1 MSSYKVRE
9 YLADT
14 WEWKLLI
21 ENIAFGKRTQGGD
34 IKAKHRIRIEIVNT
48 GGYSVMDVTG
58 ESEPVHM
65 ATLTPELR
73 DKMSLMLLLEPD
85 TDVDDLGY
93 RYSQNVFY
101 VNGD

>member
-1 MSSYKVRE
+1 MSSFDDWDLDWDLVLEK
-9 YLADT
+9 
-14 WEWKLLI
+14 
-21 ENIAFGKRTQGGD
+21 IAFSNRTQGGD

-58 ESEPVHM
+58 EGGPVHM
-65 ATLTPELR
+65 DTLTPELR